1 MIMTYLEYH
10 MYHVL
15 PPDYSVFEF
24 FIDLNVCALCTLYN
38 AEIFIMTYVH
48 IKQMYICRVLMTKH
62 VYFKNEHVFNGKN
75 INVGGE
81 IILIVLFYDIHEN
94 EHVQRKNINV
104 GVK

>member
-1 MIMTYLEYH
+1 
-10 MYHVL
+10 
-15 PPDYSVFEF
+15 
-24 FIDLNVCALCTLYN
+24 
-38 AEIFIMTYVH
+38 
-48 IKQMYICRVLMTKH
+48 MYICRVLMTKH